1 MNKTRKNNKNNKNK
15 TLKKNKPHYLT
26 VSDIHKIAYY
36 TYGNKNNEPIF
47 VIHGGPGG
55 RSKIK
60 MLKFFNLKKHFVV
73 FIDQR
78 GCGKSKPFGE
88 LKDNNTSNLI
98 HDIERIRTHLNLNK
112 INIVGFSWGSYLSL
126 SYSIKYPQNIK
137 KIVVGGV
144 YLCKKEEYNDF
155 ERGDLLKKIYPDV
168 FHELGVANFKRT
180 DKHVLNNLLR
190 ERYTNKLTPD
200 NKKINHLTK
209 KDKLETIMYMH
220 YIENNCFS
228 RDLLN
233 KIDKI
238 KDIPVI
244 IIQGRYD
251 IITPAYYAFELHKKL
266 PKSKI
271 YFTTSGHKIEKEDKD
286 LLLKIFKKL

>member
-60 MLKFFNLKKHFVV
+60 MLNFFNLKKYFVV

-126 SYSIKYPQNIK
+126 SYSVKYPQNIK

-168 FHELGVANFKRT
+168 FDELGVANFKRT
-180 DKHVLNNLLR
+180 DKHILNNLLR
-190 ERYTNKLTPD
+190 ELYTNKLTPD
-200 NKKINHLTK
+200 NKKLNKLTK
-209 KDKLETIMYMH
+209 NDKLETILYMH

-251 IITPAYYAFELHKKL
+251 IVTPAYYAYELHKKL

-271 YFTTSGHKIEKEDKD
+271 YFTTSGHKMEKEDKD